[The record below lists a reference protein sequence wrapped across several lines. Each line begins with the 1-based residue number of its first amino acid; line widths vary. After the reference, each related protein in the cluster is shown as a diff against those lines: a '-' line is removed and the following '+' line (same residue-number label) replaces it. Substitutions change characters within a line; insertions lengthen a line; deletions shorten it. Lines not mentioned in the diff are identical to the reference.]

1 MRKSRTHLRDES
13 RLYAPVT
20 HSRTWL
26 RVFVSCVCLVVCMS
40 GCLYVWFSVCLVV
53 WVLHVCLVVCMSGCL
68 GVVCMSGCLYVCL
81 VVCMSGCLGVARMS
95 GCLDVTKTIEYN
107 LDVKFMIL
115 SDYCLINQRPMGGLG
130 IVLGTPLKSGIARP
144 TDAYEYLT
152 CGPSSPFFLQP
163 MRCSGLSRVF
173 VKI

>member
-20 HSRTWL
+20 HSRTCV
-26 RVFVSCVCLVVCMS
+26 RVVRMS
-40 GCLYVWFSVCLVV
+40 GCLYVWLSVCLV
-53 WVLHVCLVVCMSGCL
+53 LCMSGCM
-68 GVVCMSGCLYVCL
+68 GVARMSGCLYVWLSGCCLYVWLFVCL

-152 CGPSSPFFLQP
+152 CGTSSPFFLQP